1 MSIFNSLGSNY
12 DLNSVLKT
20 LFSPNNKKDKADLK
34 KILSK
39 KYNGEVILTY
49 KGRQAIEIALELL
62 NLPKGSFV
70 AINGLTCFAVYQAV
84 TNAGLNVEYIDIE
97 KEDLNFSPEQLKVV
111 LKKNPQIKVVIIQNT
126 LGYPANVEKIVEICK
141 ENKIILIEDLAH
153 SVDTVYSNS
162 FQAGELGDFVALSFS
177 QDKIIDAVS
186 GGALI
191 IRNKR
196 FQKAF
201 TDSDLKV
208 TDNLKDRSYP
218 LFTFLIRKTYTIGF
232 GKFIHALLK
241 RLNLLSKPMDNNLKS
256 NTIAPWYC
264 NLAKEEFDNLANSLN
279 HRRKIASIYSKNL
292 DQKIVSSKLV
302 KNIQSSTNLRFPIFV
317 DNRTDLVNSLKK
329 QNIFVSDIWY
339 DAPIAPKRYM
349 TQTNYSHQC
358 PNAEKISDLIL
369 NLPTH
374 KNVSEQD
381 ARRISQLINQWLKQQ
396 T

>member
-12 DLNSVLKT
+12 DLNSVLKA
-20 LFSPNNKKDKADLK
+20 LFSPNNKKDKTDLK
-34 KILSK
+34 KILSEK
-39 KYNGEVILTY
+39 FNGEVILTY

-70 AINGLTCFAVYQAV
+70 AINGFTCFAVYQAV
-84 TNAGLNVEYIDIE
+84 TNTGLNVEYIDIE
-97 KEDLNFSPEQLKVV
+97 KEDLNFSPEALQNL
-111 LKKNPQIKVVIIQNT
+111 LKKNLKIKVVIIQNT

-153 SVDTVYSNS
+153 SVGTVYNNS

-218 LFTFLIRKTYTIGF
+218 LFTFLIRKTYTVGF
-232 GKFIHALLK
+232 GKFIHVLLK
-241 RLNLLSKPMDNNLKS
+241 MLDLLSKPMDNELKPS
-256 NTIAPWYC
+256 TIAPWHS
-264 NLAKEEFDNLANSLN
+264 NLVKDELNNLENNLN
-279 HRRKIASIYSKNL
+279 HRRKIASIYCENIDKKVL
-292 DQKIVSSKLV
+292 FSKLV
-302 KNIQSSTNLRFPIFV
+302 KDISNSTNLRFPIFV
-317 DNRTDLVNSLKK
+317 DNRSNLVNFLKK
-329 QNIFVSDIWY
+329 QNIFISDIWY
-339 DAPIAPKRYM
+339 DSPIAPKRYM

-358 PNAEKISDLIL
+358 PNAEKISDRIL

-381 ARRISQLINQWLKQQ
+381 AEAIAELTNQWLKQQ
-396 T
+396 